1 MGISDEDL
9 LDLAGAG
16 PFERGYDYY
25 REGRV
30 IEFAMR
36 GNITSALVGGTHVY
50 RVELHHDGPELDG
63 ACDCPA
69 SDGIA
74 FCKHCVATALEL
86 RDSLAESVL
95 SATVDDGSLETYL
108 AKQDS
113 KTLASYLVQV
123 LHKAPSLRDQLR
135 KQAGI
140 GAGPVDPKQ
149 LKQSI
154 TRVTPLQDIF
164 EPGKVRVYL
173 RRLETTLQGIQA
185 IADELPAENLL
196 EATVHGIDRLNK
208 SLQHIDDSGGYRE
221 GAQAILR
228 DLHIRSLNRINWS
241 PASRGEH
248 LLEIALKDPWDQFA
262 RIPIDYSDALGEA
275 GLSAF
280 YAAVERRL
288 EAMPSLPDDADH
300 EDKYA
305 YFRLTNYLMARASEL
320 EDYDE
325 MIRLEMLM
333 ATTEIGYER
342 VARLY
347 LKKGDPDEAAKWL
360 SRADALDKD
369 DRSGRKVLWASV
381 HAARGDWKAATKARE
396 LAFRRDVSFEG
407 YQELMELAEKAG
419 NARNFRDSVI
429 EFLQSDLQ
437 PGSWRD
443 EHHAFTLAQIY
454 RDEQDWIAIKG
465 TALGRIKDPD
475 RLLQVARWLAK
486 FQLSAAQPIFEK
498 AIDSFISRKTNFSYQ
513 VAVQTLL
520 EARPAFDATS
530 TTAFEDYL
538 ARVMDS
544 HHRKRNFTALLDAAN
559 LLGPSFKQKGLP
571 QRQRNM

>member
-1 MGISDEDL
+1 MVGISDEDL
-9 LDLAGAG
+9 LNLAGAG

-30 IEFAMR
+30 IEIATR

-50 RVELHHDGPELDG
+50 RVELRHDGSELDG

-69 SDGIA
+69 SNGIA

-86 RDSLAESVL
+86 RDNLAESVL
-95 SATVDDGSLETYL
+95 SATADDGSLEAYL
-108 AKQDS
+108 AEQDS
-113 KTLASYLVQV
+113 RTLASYLVQV
-123 LHKAPSLRDQLR
+123 LHKAPSLNDQLR

-140 GAGPVDPKQ
+140 AADLVDPKK

-154 TRVTPLQDIF
+154 TRVTPLKDIF
-164 EPGKVRVYL
+164 EPGKVRAYL

-185 IADELPAENLL
+185 IADELPAEDLL

-208 SLQHIDDSGGYRE
+208 ALEHIDDSFGYRE
-221 GAQAILR
+221 GAQTILR
-228 DLHIRSLNRINWS
+228 DLHVRSLKRIDW
-241 PASRGEH
+241 PPTGRGEH
-248 LLEIALKDPWDQFA
+248 LLEIALGDPWDQFVGV
-262 RIPIDYSDALGEA
+262 PIDYSEALGEA

-288 EAMPSLPDDADH
+288 EAMPSLPGDADH
-300 EDKYA
+300 EDKYP

-325 MIRLEMLM
+325 MIRLERLM

-360 SRADALDKD
+360 ARADALDKH
-369 DRSGRKVLWASV
+369 DRSGRKVLWAAV
-381 HAARGDWKAATKARE
+381 HVAKGDWKAATKARE
-396 LAFRRDVSFEG
+396 SAFRQDVSYKG
-407 YQELMELAEKAG
+407 YQELVELAEQAG
-419 NARNFRDSVI
+419 SARTVRDSVI
-429 EFLQSDLQ
+429 EFLRADHQ
-437 PGSWRD
+437 PSSWRD

-454 RDEQDWIAIKG
+454 RDEQDWTAIKG

-486 FQLSAAQPIFEK
+486 FELSAAQPVFEK
-498 AIDSFISRKTNFSYQ
+498 AIDSLILRKTNFSYQ

-520 EARPAFDATS
+520 EARPAFEATS
-530 TTAFEDYL
+530 KTAFEDYL
-538 ARVMDS
+538 ARVMDT
-544 HHRKRNFTALLDAAN
+544 HQRKRNFTALLDAAN
-559 LLGPSFKQKGLP
+559 LLGC
-571 QRQRNM
+571 